1 MTGYASRTKVAEGVH
16 DELYVRALALDDG
29 QGGRAVLV
37 TADILGFT
45 PALGRSIHEEARSR
59 YGLPEESLLLAASHT
74 HGGPALADSPSL
86 EIFHGLKGPQA
97 EPVAE
102 FKEWLKKSVLEG
114 IGQALGELV
123 PARLSLAHSS
133 ANFGMN
139 RRLQGLDGKYRI
151 AKNPAG
157 LTDSDVPILWVESK
171 DARTLGVVFT
181 YACHCTTL
189 GDQYRYTADY
199 AGLAAARVEAML
211 GPGAMA
217 FFVAGCGGDV
227 NPNPRGTFELAE
239 AHAQALA
246 EAVIGSSRDEYGH
259 PSPVGGPLRM
269 QSRHLEL
276 PLGTLPSREFLD
288 SGLGHPNLY
297 RRRHSEEMLAEL
309 RTGRLRSIVHL
320 PIQVWDFGRDL
331 TLVALGGE
339 PCVGYALR
347 IKREL
352 GLEKTWVAGYANEVP
367 CYIPTEEVLEQG
379 GYEPGWDLEF
389 GPAFADGS
397 MLYYGWPAPFAPG
410 IEDRIIDTVH
420 ELAGR

>member
-1 MTGYASRTKVAEGVH
+1 LTGYASRTKVAQGVH

-45 PALGRSIHEEARSR
+45 PLLGQAIHDEARTR
-59 YGLPEESLLLAASHT
+59 YGLPEEALLLAASHT
-74 HGGPALADSPSL
+74 HGGPAVADSPSL
-86 EIFHGLKGPQA
+86 EIFHGLKGAQA
-97 EPVAE
+97 EPVLE
-102 FKEWLKKSVLEG
+102 YKDWLKKCVIEEIGKALEH
-114 IGQALGELV
+114 LV
-123 PARLSLAHSS
+123 PARLSLAHAS
-133 ANFGMN
+133 ATFGMN
-139 RRLQGLDGKYRI
+139 RRLRGLDGKFRI
-151 AKNPAG
+151 GKNPEG
-157 LTDSDVPILWVESK
+157 LTDSDVPILWVESQ
-171 DARTLGVVFT
+171 DARTLGVVFS

-189 GDQYRYTADY
+189 GDQYLYTADY

-217 FFVAGCGGDV
+217 FYVAGCGGDV

-239 AHAQALA
+239 SHAQELA
-246 EAVIGSSRDEYGH
+246 QAVIGSSRDEYGH
-259 PSPVGGPLRM
+259 PRPVGGPLRM

-276 PLGTLPSREFLD
+276 ALGPRPSREFLD

-297 RRRHSEEMLAEL
+297 RRRYSEELLAEMQ
-309 RTGRLRSIVHL
+309 GWALRSIVHL
-320 PIQVWDFGRDL
+320 PVQVWDFGHDL
-331 TLVALGGE
+331 TIVALGGE

-367 CYIPTEEVLEQG
+367 CYIPTEEVLAQG

-389 GPAFADGS
+389 GRMFADGS

-410 IEDRIIDTVH
+410 IEDRIVDTVH